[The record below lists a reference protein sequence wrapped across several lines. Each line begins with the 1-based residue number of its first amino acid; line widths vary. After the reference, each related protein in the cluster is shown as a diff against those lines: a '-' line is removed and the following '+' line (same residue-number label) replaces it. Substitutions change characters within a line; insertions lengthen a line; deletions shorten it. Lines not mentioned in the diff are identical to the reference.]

1 MSNERQIYNL
11 FGTPF
16 FIFNLK
22 KSHKKIN
29 ASLKRLAYQVNKFE
43 GVKKSNRS
51 GYQSDFLKD
60 KLLEDL
66 IKSTQKYF
74 TEFAEEIGLLKPW
87 SCNNHLPWININKKE
102 SFNALHTHGG
112 EDFSLIYY
120 IQVPQNSGAIVFET
134 PVLHL
139 RTSELKYNNQP
150 FFNSPEIRYVP
161 KKYDLIIFP
170 SWLAHSVES
179 NKSDEDRISL
189 AWNTKITQ

>member
-1 MSNERQIYNL
+1 MEERQIYTL
-11 FGTPF
+11 LRTP
-16 FIFNLK
+16 IIKFNLK

-87 SCNNHLPWININKKE
+87 S
-102 SFNALHTHGG
+102 FNALHTHGG
-112 EDFSLIYY
+112 EDFSLVYY